1 MAFNQIRI
9 YSTGKSEWSET
20 PAWQMA
26 IWILSVPRAG
36 PFFARARG
44 CSGISFLIWG
54 LVLREIARVD
64 VAIYEMLTETANS
77 GGRENRSRP
86 KLDED
91 VDGDAHLGCGNGRA
105 MAGDRFMALGL
116 GWRV

>member
-1 MAFNQIRI
+1 MVRNANLANGDLDPICSSRRI
-9 YSTGKSEWSET
+9 
-20 PAWQMA
+20 
-26 IWILSVPRAG
+26 
-36 PFFARARG
+36 FFARARR
-44 CSGISFLIWG
+44 CSEISFLLRG
-54 LVLREIARVD
+54 LELREIARVG

-105 MAGDRFMALGL
+105 MAGDRFTALGL